1 MWLQAVYHVVVGFE
15 QHEVLRRVSVPDED
29 VAAVGATHHK
39 VVAPKTGFLNLDVT
53 IKSL

>member
-1 MWLQAVYHVVVGFE
+1 MWLQAVHHVVVGFE

-29 VAAVGATHHK
+29 VTAVGAAHHK
-39 VVAPKTGFLNLDVT
+39 VVAPKTGFLNLDMM